1 MRTKL
6 IVGAVLAAVLAA
18 GTAAQ
23 AGPIT
28 VALYRFSSAGEVSS
42 FYTVAG
48 KTCKRKW
55 RKRKALGVNVGAK
68 TKRCVLRSSVVGD
81 SADPGPDQEMAAS
94 VNLAAATPAKLRSKI
109 YLGVSLRQSDQ
120 TGYELRVRPAAR
132 KWQVLRDPRGT
143 GGPTVIGSGR
153 GRFIRQGVGVRNV
166 LTLRAFDY
174 GSNSVSLL
182 AKINRKRVLSIKDS
196 NPDIPNGRRT
206 VLTIGAV
213 GGAVANR
220 AVGSFD
226 NVAIRVPNPF

>member
-6 IVGAVLAAVLAA
+6 TVGAVMAALFAA
-18 GTAAQ
+18 AAAAQ

-42 FYTVAG
+42 FYKVAG
-48 KTCKRKW
+48 KKCKRKW
-55 RKRKALGVNVGAK
+55 RKHKSLGVNVGAK

-81 SADPGPDQEMAAS
+81 SSDPGPDQEMAAA
-94 VNLAAATPAKLRSKI
+94 VNLAAPTPAKLRPRI
-109 YLGVSLRQSDQ
+109 YLGVAVRQNDQ
-120 TGYELRVRPAAR
+120 TGYELRVRPSAR

-143 GGPTVIGSGR
+143 AGPTVIAAGTGK
-153 GRFIRQGVGVRNV
+153 FIRQGVGVRNV

-174 GSNSVSLL
+174 GSNAVSLL
-182 AKINRKRVLSIKDS
+182 AKVNRKKVFSSKDS

-206 VLTIGAV
+206 VLTIGAK
-213 GGAVANR
+213 GRASANR